1 MRAADIALKKCPYT
15 PPPKKKKYPVTV
27 MPCHTSSHVNTHTCA
42 EYKYMCI
49 CVDTFAEYNTH
60 TYTHTQTDR
69 GGRGSRTC
77 ARIAPAHTV
86 DAPCTQQCGPAA
98 GAHGASR
105 PAGAPRGPRTAHVCV
120 CVCLCKLESTMHLG
134 ICARGTMHL
143 GICARWFRALPRTS
157 LLPWDGGLSHSRTC
171 WLRGPSGRRNASHQA
186 SAGRRRRA
194 SPNQSLAYL
203 SVRVRCARERAWPN
217 GHARALQARGSGPSV
232 RATRFQ
238 RHQ

>member
-120 CVCLCKLESTMHLG
+120 CVCVCASWNPQCTWAYVLVVQCTWAYVLG
-134 ICARGTMHL
+134 GFA
-143 GICARWFRALPRTS
+143 
-157 LLPWDGGLSHSRTC
+157 HSRAPACYHGMVGYHTHAPAGC
-171 WLRGPSGRRNASHQA
+171 AAQAGEETRPTRPPRGAAAGPRPTNRSHI
-186 SAGRRRRA
+186 
-194 SPNQSLAYL
+194 
-203 SVRVRCARERAWPN
+203 
-217 GHARALQARGSGPSV
+217 
-232 RATRFQ
+232 
-238 RHQ
+238 